1 LLKPPPVKK
10 VVIEGPVRPAVERP
24 KAPKEKEQPLKPA
37 APTPT
42 RVEIPL
48 QPAIPGIERPPVVPT
63 LAVTGFD
70 AMDLALVGSTVL
82 AFGLI
87 TVLAARRRATT

>member
-1 LLKPPPVKK
+1 LLKPPSVPK

-24 KAPKEKEQPLKPA
+24 KAPKEKEQPVKPA
-37 APTPT
+37 GPTPT

-48 QPAIPGIERPPVVPT
+48 QPAIPGIERPPAVPT
-63 LAVTGFD
+63 LAFTGFD
-70 AMDLALVGSTVL
+70 AMDVALIGGTVL
-82 AFGLI
+82 ALGLI